1 MQVGEDVPVEVEV
14 PKVKQVRQVVAVSPV
29 LSRFSQVKTE
39 VVELSSDE
47 EDLVEVAARRYLRL
61 KEEEREAKRGLKTL
75 LLH

>member
-1 MQVGEDVPVEVEV
+1 M
-14 PKVKQVRQVVAVSPV
+14 VAVSPV

>member
-1 MQVGEDVPVEVEV
+1 M
-14 PKVKQVRQVVAVSPV
+14 VAVSPV

-47 EDLVEVAARRYLRL
+47 EDLVEVAARRYL
-61 KEEEREAKRGLKTL
+61 KKKGEAREAKRRLKTL

>member
-1 MQVGEDVPVEVEV
+1 MEVEV

-61 KEEEREAKRGLKTL
+61 KGEEREAKRALKTL

>member
-1 MQVGEDVPVEVEV
+1 MEVEV

-61 KEEEREAKRGLKTL
+61 KGEEREAKRGLKTL

>member
-1 MQVGEDVPVEVEV
+1 MEVEVEV
-14 PKVKQVRQVVAVSPV
+14 PKVMQVRQVVAVSPV

-61 KEEEREAKRGLKTL
+61 KGEEREAKRALKTL

>member
-1 MQVGEDVPVEVEV
+1 MEVQVEV
-14 PKVKQVRQVVAVSPV
+14 PKVMQVRQVVAVSPV

-61 KEEEREAKRGLKTL
+61 KGEEREAKRALKTL